1 MRAEKARRAPWA
13 IALLG
18 FSGLLLGLS
27 ANSLAQSAAR
37 FNRTTF
43 TSFDVP
49 GAVGT
54 TAGAINPAGQIAGS
68 YFQISTRSGEVDHVN
83 RGYLRNPDGTII
95 TFDVPG
101 SVDTVVTGINP
112 AGQIEGSYVD
122 RGNIEDGCLRD
133 LDDNITLF
141 VAPVMIMVTSDSIFC
156 PA

>member
-54 TAGAINPAGQIAGS
+54 TAGAINPAGQIVGDYYGVSEACGGVCLRGFLRDPDGTIVSFDVGSVATFANAINPAG
-68 YFQISTRSGEVDHVN
+68 QIVGVYRDTNDAGH
-83 RGYLRNPDGTII
+83 GFLRNPDGTIAF
-95 TFDVPG
+95 FDVPG
-101 SVDTVVTGINP
+101 
-112 AGQIEGSYVD
+112 
-122 RGNIEDGCLRD
+122 
-133 LDDNITLF
+133 
-141 VAPVMIMVTSDSIFC
+141 
-156 PA
+156 

>member
-49 GAVGT
+49 GADGT

-68 YFQISTRSGEVDHVN
+68 YFHISTRFDDVLHINHGTI
-83 RGYLRNPDGTII
+83 RTPDGTVVVCAVVAAPE
-95 TFDVPG
+95 TFV
-101 SVDTVVTGINP
+101 S
-112 AGQIEGSYVD
+112 
-122 RGNIEDGCLRD
+122 
-133 LDDNITLF
+133 
-141 VAPVMIMVTSDSIFC
+141 
-156 PA
+156 

>member
-49 GAVGT
+49 GADGT

-68 YFQISTRSGEVDHVN
+68 YFQISTRFGDVFHVN
-83 RGYLRNPDGTII
+83 RGYLRNPDGTIV

-101 SVDTVVTGINP
+101 STDTFVTGINS
-112 AGQIEGSYVD
+112 AGQIVGSYLD
-122 RGNIEDGCLRD
+122 RGNFQHGFRSEEHTSELQSHSD
-133 LDDNITLF
+133 L
-141 VAPVMIMVTSDSIFC
+141 V
-156 PA
+156 